1 MTIRVLVQAA
11 VCGCLVACSS
21 ASLGEI
27 IFTETFDD
35 DTNFKPNQDLV
46 FSAADPADYF
56 GLTYGNTPGVD
67 EKAYGGFDGRYL
79 AGRDVDG
86 IAGFESPAVNLTWMI
101 DVSGFENLQFSGK
114 FAQSQDS
121 IGQIDADDYLTLTA
135 SLDGGVAS
143 EILAFRGVGGV
154 FTSSLNQQLWDT
166 ASVHSGAI
174 AGSGNVLTLVFSA
187 SVNNGSEDFGADTFI
202 VTGTPMSEPVPEP
215 GFAGLLAGLAL
226 LVRRRRA

>member
-1 MTIRVLVQAA
+1 MKVRVSIQTAA
-11 VCGCLVACSS
+11 CGCVLAGSL
-21 ASLGEI
+21 ASQGEI

-35 DTNFKPNQDLV
+35 DLQFISRPTLV
-46 FSAADPADYF
+46 LSAADPSDYF

-67 EKAYGGFDGRYL
+67 EKDYGGFDGRYL

-86 IAGFESPAVNLTWMI
+86 IAGFESPAVTLTWLI